1 MLILHIKLLIVSL
14 LLFISPLTA
23 PVGAFFLLW
32 MAFTFM
38 RFWLQYRRSCYG
50 HISNHSL
57 WKVYFDKGLYGE
69 FLTVIAVEGIREQ
82 EQILVNVYLNRANN
96 ESKTTEVDVI
106 YINSSGIFVLE
117 SKNYS
122 GWIFGNEKSNTW
134 TQMLNKHTRNKF
146 FNPVWQNAGH
156 ISAIEKLLGE
166 EFGGVCRNIVVFSER
181 CSLKNIMLNSKDVHV
196 IKRNALR
203 KTVRELSTTDVLSA
217 SKIAQAAGALREFS
231 NADQAMKQKHVE
243 AIQAQVGGRSE
254 QSANKTSIGAIG
266 ISPAPVCPKC
276 GAAMVKRAASRG
288 ANAGSEFWGCSRY
301 PKCRGIIN
309 CK

>member
-1 MLILHIKLLIVSL
+1 MLTLHIKLLIVSL
-14 LLFISPLTA
+14 LLFISPFTA
-23 PVGAFFLLW
+23 PLGAFFLLW
-32 MAFTFM
+32 MAFTFI

-57 WKVYFDKGLYGE
+57 LKVYFDKGLYGE
-69 FLTVIAVEGIREQ
+69 FLTLIAVEGIREQ
-82 EQILVNVYLNRANN
+82 EQILVNVYLSRANN
-96 ESKTTEVDVI
+96 ENKTTEVDVI
-106 YINSSGIFVLE
+106 YINASGIFVLE

-134 TQMLNKHTRNKF
+134 TQTLNKHTRNKF

-181 CSLKNIMLNSKDVHV
+181 CSLKNITINSKDVHV
-196 IKRNALR
+196 IKRNVLR
-203 KTVRELSTTDVLSA
+203 KTVRELSTTDVLSV
-217 SKIAQAAGALREFS
+217 SKIAQAAEALREYS
-231 NADQAMKQKHVE
+231 NADPAVKQKHVE
-243 AIQAQVGGRSE
+243 AIHAQVGGRSE
-254 QSANKTSIGAIG
+254 QSTNKTSIGAVG
-266 ISPAPVCPKC
+266 ISSAPVCPKC
-276 GAAMVKRAASRG
+276 GAAMVKRTASQG